1 MAVYNLGR
9 ICPVFRGDFLLVR
22 SYQKLDVVLWQ
33 GSSYVALQDCQGKIP
48 SQYPD
53 FWQAVALSAS
63 YSGYTDEEKE
73 QVASDILA
81 QIQQTGTLEL
91 NSLTVDGMNVS
102 AQITDLTNWYTS
114 ISADLKNT
122 TEMASDALTKA
133 EDIEATVGGLETNIE
148 ANSAEIQALL
158 GRVAELERKV
168 EQLTK

>member
-9 ICPVFRGDFLLVR
+9 ICPVFRGNFLLVR

-53 FWQAVALSAS
+53 YWQVVASSAT
-63 YSGYTDEEKE
+63 YSSFTDEEKE

-81 QIQQTGTLEL
+81 QISATGTLEL

-114 ISADLKNT
+114 LSGDLTNT
-122 TEMASDALTKA
+122 TETAENALTKT
-133 EDIEATVGGLETNIE
+133 EDVEATVGGLETNVE